1 MISTV
6 IIGILCIII
15 FFLTKILIT
24 QYLNY
29 INDMEY
35 ILNTISAFLKHCEA
49 YKDELLC
56 PAYFR
61 CCLTYY
67 IQFKNLKEKMK
78 GLFNYEN

>member
-1 MISTV
+1 MVSTV
-6 IIGILCIII
+6 VIGILCVII
-15 FFLTKILIT
+15 FLLIKILIE

-35 ILNTISAFLKHCEA
+35 ILNAIGAFLNHCRA
-49 YKDELLC
+49 YKEELLN

-67 IQFKNLKEKMK
+67 KWFKEIKRK
-78 GLFNYEN
+78 YERII